1 MMTATVTRHP
11 SARPDDIS
19 AEEWQARLDLAAC
32 YRLVH
37 MFGMDDLIY
46 THISARV
53 PGPEEHFLINGFGL
67 LYEEIT
73 ASNLVKVDIEGN
85 ILSDS
90 EWGINPAGFVI
101 HSCIHRE
108 LPGIAC
114 VLHTHTVAGTG
125 VSAQE
130 GGLLPLTQTSML
142 FSGAV
147 AYHDYEGVALR
158 EEEQARML
166 ADMGDKRIMML
177 RNHGLLTMGET
188 VQEAFLMM
196 YYMEQSC
203 RMQVAA
209 QSGGG
214 KLIIPSED
222 VQNYVRQ
229 AASGGFGAGLGQRE
243 FAALI
248 RRLDRQDTSWRE

>member
-1 MMTATVTRHP
+1 MTATVTRHP
-11 SARPDDIS
+11 SARPDGIT

-73 ASNLVKVDIEGN
+73 ASNLVKVDVEGN

-90 EWGINPAGFVI
+90 EWGINPAGYVI

-108 LPGIAC
+108 MPEIGC

-130 GGLLPLTQTSML
+130 GGLLPLSQTSML
-142 FSGAV
+142 FTGQV

-166 ADMGDKRIMML
+166 ADMGDKRVMIL
-177 RNHGLLTMGET
+177 RNHGLLTIGET

-214 KLIIPSED
+214 KLTIPSPQ
-222 VQNYVRQ
+222 VQQYVRD
-229 AASGGFGAGLGQRE
+229 AASGGFGAGIGQRE
-243 FAALI
+243 FTALL

>member
-1 MMTATVTRHP
+1 MTATVTRHP
-11 SARPDDIS
+11 SARPDGIT

-32 YRLVH
+32 YRLIH

-85 ILSDS
+85 ILSDT
-90 EWGINPAGFVI
+90 EWGINPAGYVI

-108 LPGIAC
+108 MPTIGC

-130 GGLLPLTQTSML
+130 EGLLPLSQTSML
-142 FSGAV
+142 FTGQV

-166 ADMGDKRIMML
+166 ADMGDKRIMIL
-177 RNHGLLTMGET
+177 RNHGLLTVGET

-196 YYMEQSC
+196 YYMEQAC

-214 KLIIPSED
+214 KLTIPAPE
-222 VQNYVRQ
+222 VQQYVRD
-229 AASGGFGAGLGQRE
+229 AASGGFGAGVGQRE
-243 FAALI
+243 FAALV

>member
-1 MMTATVTRHP
+1 MTATVTRHP
-11 SARPDDIS
+11 SARPDGIT

-32 YRLVH
+32 YRLIH

-90 EWGINPAGFVI
+90 EWGINPAGYVI

-108 LPGIAC
+108 MPEIGC

-130 GGLLPLTQTSML
+130 EGLLPLSQTSML
-142 FSGAV
+142 FTGQV

-166 ADMGDKRIMML
+166 ADMGDKRIMIL
-177 RNHGLLTMGET
+177 RNHGLLTVGET
-188 VQEAFLMM
+188 VQEAFLLM
-196 YYMEQSC
+196 YYMEQAC

-214 KLIIPSED
+214 KLTVPSPQ
-222 VQNYVRQ
+222 VQQYVRD
-229 AASGGFGAGLGQRE
+229 AASGGFGAGVGQRE
-243 FAALI
+243 FTALV

>member
-1 MMTATVTRHP
+1 MTATVTRHP
-11 SARPDDIS
+11 SARPDGIT

-32 YRLVH
+32 YRLIH

-90 EWGINPAGFVI
+90 EWGINPAGYVI

-108 LPGIAC
+108 MPELGC

-130 GGLLPLTQTSML
+130 EGLLPLSQTSML
-142 FSGAV
+142 FTGQV

-166 ADMGDKRIMML
+166 ADMGDKRVMIL
-177 RNHGLLTMGET
+177 RNHGLLTVGET
-188 VQEAFLMM
+188 VQEAFLLM
-196 YYMEQSC
+196 YYMEQAC

-214 KLIIPSED
+214 KLTIPSPQ
-222 VQNYVRQ
+222 VQQYVRD
-229 AASGGFGAGLGQRE
+229 AASGGFGAGVGQRE
-243 FAALI
+243 FTALV

>member
-1 MMTATVTRHP
+1 MTATVTRHP
-11 SARPDDIS
+11 SARPDGIT

-32 YRLVH
+32 YRLIH

-90 EWGINPAGFVI
+90 EWGINPAGYVI

-108 LPGIAC
+108 MPEIAC

-142 FSGAV
+142 FTGQI

-166 ADMGDKRIMML
+166 ADMGDKRVMIL
-177 RNHGLLTMGET
+177 RNHGLLTVGET

-214 KLIIPSED
+214 KLTIPSPQ
-222 VQNYVRQ
+222 VQQYVRD
-229 AASGGFGAGLGQRE
+229 AASGGFGAGVGQRE
-243 FAALI
+243 FAALV

>member
-1 MMTATVTRHP
+1 MTATVTRHP
-11 SARPDDIS
+11 SARPDGIT

-32 YRLVH
+32 YRLIH

-90 EWGINPAGFVI
+90 EWGINPAGYVI

-108 LPGIAC
+108 MPEIGC

-130 GGLLPLTQTSML
+130 EGLLPLSQTSML
-142 FSGAV
+142 FTGQV

-166 ADMGDKRIMML
+166 ADMGDKRIMIL
-177 RNHGLLTMGET
+177 RNHGLLTVGET
-188 VQEAFLMM
+188 VQEAFLLM
-196 YYMEQSC
+196 YYMEQAC

-214 KLIIPSED
+214 KLTVPSPQ
-222 VQNYVRQ
+222 VQQYVRE
-229 AASGGFGAGLGQRE
+229 AASGGFGAGVGQRE
-243 FAALI
+243 FTALV
-248 RRLDRQDTSWRE
+248 RRLDRQDTGWRE

>member
-1 MMTATVTRHP
+1 MTATVTRHP
-11 SARPDDIS
+11 SARPDGIT

-32 YRLVH
+32 YRLIH

-90 EWGINPAGFVI
+90 EWGINPAGYVI

-108 LPGIAC
+108 MPEIGC

-130 GGLLPLTQTSML
+130 EGLLPLSQTSML
-142 FSGAV
+142 FTGQV

-166 ADMGDKRIMML
+166 ADMGDKRIMIL
-177 RNHGLLTMGET
+177 RNHGLLTVGET
-188 VQEAFLMM
+188 VQEAFLLM
-196 YYMEQSC
+196 YYMEQAC

-214 KLIIPSED
+214 NLTIPSPQ
-222 VQNYVRQ
+222 VQQYVRD
-229 AASGGFGAGLGQRE
+229 AASGGFGAGVGQRE
-243 FAALI
+243 FAALV

>member
-1 MMTATVTRHP
+1 MTATVTRHP
-11 SARPDDIS
+11 SARPDGIT

-32 YRLVH
+32 YRLIH

-90 EWGINPAGFVI
+90 EWGINPAGYVI

-108 LPGIAC
+108 MPEIGC

-130 GGLLPLTQTSML
+130 EGLLPLSQTSML
-142 FSGAV
+142 FTGQV

-166 ADMGDKRIMML
+166 ADMGDKRVMIL
-177 RNHGLLTMGET
+177 RNHGLLTVGET
-188 VQEAFLMM
+188 VQEAFLLM

-209 QSGGG
+209 QSGGS
-214 KLIIPSED
+214 KLTVPSPQ
-222 VQNYVRQ
+222 VQQYVRD
-229 AASGGFGAGLGQRE
+229 AASGGFGAGVGQRE
-243 FAALI
+243 FTALV

>member
-1 MMTATVTRHP
+1 MSANVARHP
-11 SARPDDIS
+11 SARPDGIT

-73 ASNLVKVDIEGN
+73 ASNLVKVDLDGN
-85 ILSDS
+85 VVS
-90 EWGINPAGFVI
+90 ESEYGINPAGYVI

-108 LPGIAC
+108 RPGVGC

-130 GGLLPLTQTSML
+130 GGLLPLSQTSML
-142 FSGAV
+142 FTGNV
-147 AYHDYEGVALR
+147 AYHDYEGIALR
-158 EEEQARML
+158 EEEQERL
-166 ADMGDKRIMML
+166 VADLGEKNVMIL
-177 RNHGLLTMGET
+177 RNHGLLTVGET
-188 VQEAFLMM
+188 VAEAFLYMH
-196 YYMEQSC
+196 YMEQAC
-203 RMQVAA
+203 RMQIAA
-209 QSGGG
+209 QAGG
-214 KLIIPSED
+214 KLVTPPKQ
-222 VQNYVRQ
+222 VQEYVRQ
-229 AASGGFGAGLGQRE
+229 AAMGGFGAGVGQRE

>member
-1 MMTATVTRHP
+1 MTATVTRHP
-11 SARPDDIS
+11 SARPDGIT

-32 YRLVH
+32 YRLIH

-90 EWGINPAGFVI
+90 EWGINPAGYVI

-108 LPGIAC
+108 MPEIGC

-130 GGLLPLTQTSML
+130 EGLLPLSQTSML
-142 FSGAV
+142 FTGQV

-166 ADMGDKRIMML
+166 ADMGDKRIMIL
-177 RNHGLLTMGET
+177 RNHGLLTVGET
-188 VQEAFLMM
+188 VQEAFLLM
-196 YYMEQSC
+196 YYMEQAC

-214 KLIIPSED
+214 KLTVPSPQ
-222 VQNYVRQ
+222 VQQYVRD
-229 AASGGFGAGLGQRE
+229 AASGGFGAGVGQRE
-243 FAALI
+243 FTALV
-248 RRLDRQDTSWRE
+248 RRLDRQDTGWRE

>member
-1 MMTATVTRHP
+1 MTANVACHP
-11 SARPDDIS
+11 SARPDGIT

-32 YRLVH
+32 YRLIH
-37 MFGMDDLIY
+37 MYGMDDLIY

-90 EWGINPAGFVI
+90 DYGINPAGYVI
-101 HSCIHRE
+101 HSCVHRE
-108 LPGIAC
+108 NPEIAC
-114 VLHTHTVAGTG
+114 VLHTHTVAGTA

-130 GGLLPLTQTSML
+130 EGLLPISQTAML
-142 FSGAV
+142 FTGNV

-166 ADMGDKRIMML
+166 EDMGDKQVMIL
-177 RNHGLLTMGET
+177 RNHGLLTAGRT
-188 VQEAFLMM
+188 VAEAFTLM
-196 YYMEQSC
+196 YFLESAC
-203 RMQVAA
+203 KMQIAA
-209 QSGGG
+209 QAGG
-214 KLIIPSED
+214 KLTVPSRE
-222 VQNYVRQ
+222 VQQYVHD
-229 AASGGFGAGLGQRE
+229 AVSGGFGAGMGQRE
-243 FAALI
+243 FTALI
-248 RRLDRQDTSWRE
+248 RRLDRHDTSWRE

>member
-1 MMTATVTRHP
+1 MTATVTRHP
-11 SARPDDIS
+11 SARPDGIT

-32 YRLVH
+32 YRLIH

-90 EWGINPAGFVI
+90 EWGINPAGYVI

-108 LPGIAC
+108 MPEIGC

-130 GGLLPLTQTSML
+130 EGLLPLSQTSML
-142 FSGAV
+142 FTGQV

-166 ADMGDKRIMML
+166 ADMGDKRIMIL
-177 RNHGLLTMGET
+177 RNHGLLTVGET
-188 VQEAFLMM
+188 VQEAFLLM
-196 YYMEQSC
+196 YYMEQAC

-214 KLIIPSED
+214 RLTVPSPQ
-222 VQNYVRQ
+222 VQQYVRD
-229 AASGGFGAGLGQRE
+229 AASGGFGAGVGQRE
-243 FAALI
+243 FTALV
-248 RRLDRQDTSWRE
+248 RRLDRQDTGWRE

>member
-1 MMTATVTRHP
+1 MTATVTRHP
-11 SARPDDIS
+11 SARPDGIT

-32 YRLVH
+32 YRLIH

-90 EWGINPAGFVI
+90 EWGINPAGYVI

-108 LPGIAC
+108 MPEIGC

-130 GGLLPLTQTSML
+130 EGLLPLSQTSML
-142 FSGAV
+142 FTGQV

-166 ADMGDKRIMML
+166 ADMGDKRIMIL
-177 RNHGLLTMGET
+177 RNHGLLTVGET
-188 VQEAFLMM
+188 VQEAFLLM
-196 YYMEQSC
+196 YYMEQAC

-214 KLIIPSED
+214 KLTIPSPQ
-222 VQNYVRQ
+222 VQQYVRD
-229 AASGGFGAGLGQRE
+229 AASGGFGAGVGQRE
-243 FAALI
+243 FTALV